1 MALVDEQSCICVKS
15 ELDLFDVPPSQTSID
30 QGCMVDYHPIA
41 ATSDVGPIAF
51 CIPCS
56 GDMYMHLSC
65 KIRGVDGGV
74 LVDDAPVAPVN
85 LLMHSLF
92 SHVDISLNDKLI
104 SSASDNYAY
113 RAFLETLLN
122 YGKAA
127 KDSQLTSGLW
137 YKDDAGAMD
146 ATDNAN
152 AGFVKRKRLSE

>member
-1 MALVDEQSCICVKS
+1 
-15 ELDLFDVPPSQTSID
+15 
-30 QGCMVDYHPIA
+30 
-41 ATSDVGPIAF
+41 
-51 CIPCS
+51 
-56 GDMYMHLSC
+56 MYMHLSC